1 MHMHQQN
8 HWNRVL
14 FYWYESYHW
23 YQWTISLT
31 NRIRLCILD
40 MCGITATTAKGWV
53 QEEGMDEDTAMV
65 KEGVRAIIYGS
76 PERQKNLI

>member
-14 FYWYESYHW
+14 FYWYQLYHW

-40 MCGITATTAKGWV
+40 MCENLLYRLLFAHYKKD
-53 QEEGMDEDTAMV
+53 QEILNVGFNQMFASYT
-65 KEGVRAIIYGS
+65 GYGA
-76 PERQKNLI
+76 RRL